1 MLGFSYTQQFRD
13 IPDVVT
19 KVATAAC
26 NWLKIET
33 GARSIGMGGAG
44 VASGVGISSVTY
56 NPANIGFISGTDTY
70 YSKSNYLADIS
81 HSVFGYG
88 KQLSTTDYFGLHI
101 FYLDSGPIEITDEL
115 NSDGGIG
122 YYHVYNFALRSSYAR
137 VLTNRLKVGMSLK
150 YIREDI
156 HTTYMQSVAIDI
168 GSNFDT
174 GIYGFILG
182 MSVSNFG
189 PEVQFHG
196 EGLDVQVDPE
206 DDVDQKLS
214 RLTQKF
220 ALPLTFR
227 LGVKNDLLGGNSVF
241 VSDDHHRLTLAVDG
255 INPIDYTVYGVIGLE
270 YGWNEM
276 AFLRAGTHIGH
287 DTAGLSIGGGL
298 QYGIKGGFN
307 FSLDYAFVDYAI
319 LEKTHQ
325 FGISIG
331 F

>member
-1 MLGFSYTQQFRD
+1 MFGFVYTQQFRD

-44 VASGVGISSVTY
+44 VAAGEGISSVTY
-56 NPANIGFISGTDTY
+56 NPANIGFINGTDTY
-70 YSKSNYLADIS
+70 YSKSNYLAGIS

-88 KQLSTTDYFGLHI
+88 KQLSTTDYFGLHM

-122 YYHVYNFALRSSYAR
+122 DYHVYNFALRATYAR
-137 VLTNRLKVGMSLK
+137 VLTNRLKVGMSVK

-156 HTTYMQSVAIDI
+156 HTTFMQSFALDI

-189 PEVQFHG
+189 PEVQFQG
-196 EGLDVQVDPE
+196 EGLEVSS
-206 DDVDQKLS
+206 DDYQRFSKI
-214 RLTQKF
+214 TQKF
-220 ALPLTFR
+220 GLPLTFR
-227 LGVKNDLLGGNSVF
+227 LGVKNDIMGSKSVF
-241 VSDDHHRLTLAVDG
+241 VPNNQHRLTVALDG

-287 DTAGLSIGGGL
+287 DTAGLSLGGGL

-307 FSLDYAFVDYAI
+307 FSLDYAYVDYAI

-325 FGISIG
+325 FGISLG